1 MPMTTLPPRSDPE
14 ILGLIQVE
22 ASEYLELMNAELLAL
37 EERGTTGNLDLQRAL
52 RAAHSL
58 KGTAAAT
65 GLRVVEKHMHNWESC
80 VQAIQRGETE
90 LDGHGFDLLF
100 RLLDGV
106 SSEVTAACT
115 GTRPKLAQ
123 PVPSVRDLA
132 RVFGATLALEEVTA
146 PDGGTRDVID
156 GPSSDEL
163 PGGRAVDDVQTIRVA
178 LSKVDRLMA
187 NVEELVQVKAGGPT
201 RVHEIAHLNQLV
213 ESLAEALGKYA
224 RRTSNGRV
232 SGESTRAE
240 VGLEGLKALV
250 AQADQAAQASARLFS
265 SAKSHTRTLDTL
277 ATRLQDDIRCV
288 RMVPLQAALGSLPR
302 IVRDLGRKLHKR
314 VVLEIHGGDNE
325 MDRDLLEAIRDP
337 LIHLLRN
344 AVAHGVESPEVRR
357 KAGKSETS
365 RVILSV
371 QTHAGGLL
379 LEVRDDGAG
388 VDLAKVKAQAIERR
402 LLEGAGA
409 ASDREVL
416 DLVFAPG
423 LSTADTIDEI
433 SGRGVGLDAVR
444 EVVEGCGGRVGVE
457 STPGRGTSFQLR
469 LPLNLATLRMLLV
482 RVGQEQF
489 ALPIN
494 SVVRILRIRPEQVR
508 QVDAGF
514 AIELDGKAIP
524 VTRLDHVLRIN
535 AARSS
540 DCRHALVLTSG
551 SDKVAL
557 LVDAILGEQELIMK
571 GLGDHLRRVEK
582 IAGATVLA
590 TGRIVPLLSVGDIVR
605 QFGATR
611 SGQLFPEDT
620 SRATLKRRILIVD
633 DSITTRTLERS
644 ILEAVGYMVEVATDG
659 EDALSK
665 LSVASFDLMLSD
677 VQMPRMDG
685 IALVTRVKQTERT
698 KNMPVVLV
706 SSLDS
711 DDDRRRG
718 LEAGADAYLGKSDFR
733 QELLLETLDRLI

>member
-1 MPMTTLPPRSDPE
+1 MTTVFPQSDPE
-14 ILGLIQVE
+14 ILGLVQVE
-22 ASEYLELMNAELLAL
+22 ASEYLELMNAELLAI
-37 EERGTTGNLDLQRAL
+37 EEQGAKGKVDLYRAL

-65 GLRVVEKHMHNWESC
+65 GLRAVEKHMHNWESC
-80 VQAIQRGETE
+80 VQAVQRGDVE
-90 LDGHGFDLLF
+90 LDGRGFDLLF

-106 SSEVTAACT
+106 SAEVLAACT
-115 GTRPKLAQ
+115 GTRPKLPQ
-123 PVPSVRDLA
+123 PVPSARELA
-132 RVFGATLALEEVTA
+132 LVFGAELGLEEVREPEQEA
-146 PDGGTRDVID
+146 GVELA
-156 GPSSDEL
+156 GPLSDALRSARVGDE
-163 PGGRAVDDVQTIRVA
+163 AQTIRVA
-178 LSKVDRLMA
+178 VSKVDRLMA

-201 RVHEIAHLNQLV
+201 RVQEIGHLNQLI
-213 ESLAEALGKYA
+213 ESLAEALDKYA
-224 RRTSNGRV
+224 TRLSNGRLKNDP
-232 SGESTRAE
+232 TRAAAG
-240 VGLEGLKALV
+240 VDALRALV
-250 AQADQAAQASARLFS
+250 AQADDAAQASARLFS
-265 SAKSHTRTLDTL
+265 SLRSHTRTLDSL
-277 ATRLQDDIRCV
+277 ATRLQDDIRSV

-302 IVRDLGRKLHKR
+302 VVRDLGRKLNKQ
-314 VVLEIHGGDNE
+314 VVLEIRGGDNE
-325 MDRDLLEAIRDP
+325 MDRDLLEAIKDP

-357 KAGKSETS
+357 RAGKPETS
-365 RVILSV
+365 RVILGV
-371 QTHAGGLL
+371 QNYAGGLQ

-388 VDLAKVKAQAIERR
+388 VDLAKVRVKANERR
-402 LLEGAGA
+402 LVDGAGEI
-409 ASDREVL
+409 SDRELL
-416 DLVFAPG
+416 DLIFLPG
-423 LSTADTIDEI
+423 LSTAESVDEI

-444 EVVEGCGGRVGVE
+444 EVVEGCGGRVSVE
-457 STPGRGTSFQLR
+457 STPGLGTTFQLR
-469 LPLNLATLRMLLV
+469 LPVNLATLRMLLV

-494 SVVRILRIRPEQVR
+494 SVVRILRIRPDQVR

-514 AIELDGKAIP
+514 AIELEGRAIP
-524 VTRLDHVLRIN
+524 VARLDHVLKVG
-535 AARSS
+535 AAATSE
-540 DCRHALVLTSG
+540 CRHGLVLASG
-551 SDKVAL
+551 PDKVAL

-571 GLGDHLRRVEK
+571 GLGDHLRRVDK

-590 TGRIVPLLSVGDIVR
+590 TGRIVPLLNVGDIVR

-611 SGQLFPEDT
+611 SGQLFPEAKD
-620 SRATLKRRILIVD
+620 RATQKRRILIVD

-685 IALVTRVKQTERT
+685 IALVTRVKQSERT

-711 DDDRRRG
+711 DEDRRRG